1 MKNGKVKLILGVLAA
16 LIVANYVTKLFK
28 GKDEA
33 PTSTVKVEETTKPNL
48 EDAKKAYL
56 EKIRKD
62 EPKVKEAIIT
72 EANVLYISVVGDGTK
87 RDGLASYFCE
97 TLRDA
102 NLNQEI
108 KKIKIVKFGST
119 TDPKKDN
126 AYGVLLGESEFL

>member
-33 PTSTVKVEETTKPNL
+33 PTSTVKVEGITKPNL

-72 EANVLYISVVGDGTK
+72 EANVLYISVVDDGTK

-126 AYGVLLGESEFL
+126 AYGVLLGESECL

>member
-33 PTSTVKVEETTKPNL
+33 PTSVKVEENTKTNL
-48 EDAKKAYL
+48 EDAKQAYL

-62 EPKVKEAIIT
+62 EIKFKEAIIT
-72 EANVLYISVVGDGTK
+72 EANVLYISVVDDGTK

-97 TLRDA
+97 ILRDA
-102 NLNQEI
+102 NLN
-108 KKIKIVKFGST
+108 
-119 TDPKKDN
+119 
-126 AYGVLLGESEFL
+126 

>member
-28 GKDEA
+28 GKDES

-72 EANVLYISVVGDGTK
+72 E
-87 RDGLASYFCE
+87 
-97 TLRDA
+97 
-102 NLNQEI
+102 
-108 KKIKIVKFGST
+108 ST
-119 TDPKKDN
+119 FRCRRWHQT
-126 AYGVLLGESEFL
+126 

>member
-33 PTSTVKVEETTKPNL
+33 PTSVKVEETTKPNL

-72 EANVLYISVVGDGTK
+72 EANVLYISVVDDGTK

-126 AYGVLLGESEFL
+126 AYGVLLGESECKL

>member
-28 GKDEA
+28 RKDEA
-33 PTSTVKVEETTKPNL
+33 PTSNVKVEETTKPNL

-62 EPKVKEAIIT
+62 EPKVKEVIIT
-72 EANVLYISVVGDGTK
+72 EANILYISVVDDGTK

-126 AYGVLLGESEFL
+126 AYGVLLGESECL